1 MHNYKKIMK
10 ATLAKML
17 PPVAASNLKIVG
29 EQIKL
34 ARLRR
39 KISLAAMAERAG
51 CSELTLIKIEKGSP
65 SVSMGIYVR
74 VLYGLGL
81 DGDILAIAR
90 EDKVGRNLQ
99 DIGLKNK
106 GRNREDEYDFD

>member
-1 MHNYKKIMK
+1 MK
-10 ATLAKML
+10 ATKAKTL
-17 PPVAASNLKIVG
+17 PPTAASNLKLVG

-39 KISLAAMAERAG
+39 KISLATMAQRAG
-51 CSELTLIKIEKGSP
+51 CSELTLIRIEKGNP
-65 SVSMGIYVR
+65 TVSIGIYVR

-90 EDKVGRNLQ
+90 DDKVGRNLQ
-99 DIGLKNK
+99 DISLRNRGKNK
-106 GRNREDEYDFD
+106 DDDYDFD